1 MWWNKSS
8 GYGANGNITNGVLM
22 SAVLWTLIA
31 FPIGFAYVL
40 GLEVRRALSR
50 KPEVRSFTERA
61 KRQR

>member
-1 MWWNKSS
+1 
-8 GYGANGNITNGVLM
+8 M